1 MINVNFAQVF
11 LIIAPLAL
19 QQFALLAIWL
29 LNKGVINL

>member
-19 QQFALLAIWL
+19 QQFALLAIL
-29 LNKGVINL
+29 AIK